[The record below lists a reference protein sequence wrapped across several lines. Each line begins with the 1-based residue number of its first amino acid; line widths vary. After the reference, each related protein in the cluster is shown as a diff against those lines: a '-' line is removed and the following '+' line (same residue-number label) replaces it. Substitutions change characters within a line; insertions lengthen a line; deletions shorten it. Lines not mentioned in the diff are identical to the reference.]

1 LERKNLDILG
11 LLKRFLI
18 GKGVF
23 DRTGE
28 QTGFYVHNVSFNDS
42 PKRSGNS
49 FEIIFFIIAISFAR
63 RVEKPFK
70 FRYHCTKTL
79 GEALKSVHIVIIG
92 GGYGGIRAMEHLAH
106 NSQIAITLIDKN
118 PYHYMQAEVYDF
130 IANKVDMSQVM
141 IDLPSLCK
149 SFGLVNFLCE
159 EVNAIDTEQ
168 ALVHTKNQSIRY
180 DHLIIG
186 TGSRTYFP
194 DFITGLREH
203 THGVKSIPAALDFK
217 QQFERSLL
225 NRIEAQSRG
234 CDVEPFNIVIGGAG
248 LSGVEIAAEM
258 AAYANS
264 FYQNGNFGCR
274 GVDVYLIDAYE
285 SILFGMDPYLIQS
298 AHERLV
304 KLGVHVRH
312 NNRISEVR
320 KNEILLDNGD
330 TLKFEFMIFTGG
342 IAASSLTQY
351 LGFETNTKGH
361 LIVDENLNIPSHENI
376 YAIGDITHAQDENG
390 KFIPPTA
397 QLAERGAEHAA
408 RNILLS
414 LKGKPKRPFRYK
426 NQGVMIALGGE
437 YGTGILPG
445 GIKVKGY
452 LAYLIKKTIFR
463 LYTAPLRRRST
474 IGKRR

>member
-1 LERKNLDILG
+1 M
-11 LLKRFLI
+11 
-18 GKGVF
+18 
-23 DRTGE
+23 
-28 QTGFYVHNVSFNDS
+28 
-42 PKRSGNS
+42 
-49 FEIIFFIIAISFAR
+49 
-63 RVEKPFK
+63 
-70 FRYHCTKTL
+70 
-79 GEALKSVHIVIIG
+79 KSVHIVIIG
-92 GGYGGIRAMEHLAH
+92 GGYGGIRAIEQLAA
-106 NSQIAITLIDKN
+106 NSRITMTLIDKN

-130 IANKVDMSQVM
+130 IANKVDMSHIM

-149 SFGLVNFLCE
+149 SFGTVKFVCD
-159 EVNAIDTEQ
+159 EVSAIDT
-168 ALVHTKNQSIRY
+168 ASSLVQTQTQSIHY

-194 DFITGLREH
+194 DFIKGLREH

-225 NRIEAQSRG
+225 NRIEAQSHG

-274 GVDVYLIDAYE
+274 GIDVYLIDAYE
-285 SILFGMDPYLIQS
+285 SILFGMDPFLIES
-298 AHERLV
+298 AYERLI
-304 KLGVHVRH
+304 KLGVHVWH

-320 KNEILLDNGD
+320 EREILLDSGT
-330 TLKFEFMIFTGG
+330 TLTFEFMIFTGG
-342 IAASSLTQY
+342 IAASTLTQY
-351 LGFETNTKGH
+351 LGFETNMKGH
-361 LIVDENLNIPSHENI
+361 LVVNENLNIPAHENI
-376 YAIGDITHAQDENG
+376 YAIGDITQALDENA

-397 QLAERGAEHAA
+397 QLAERGAEHVAA
-408 RNILLS
+408 NILRS
-414 LKGKPKRPFRYK
+414 LKGEPKRPFRFK

-437 YGTGILPG
+437 YGAGILPG

-452 LAYLIKKTIFR
+452 LAYLIKKAIFR
-463 LYTAPLRRRST
+463 LYTNPLRRRST

>member
-1 LERKNLDILG
+1 M
-11 LLKRFLI
+11 
-18 GKGVF
+18 
-23 DRTGE
+23 
-28 QTGFYVHNVSFNDS
+28 
-42 PKRSGNS
+42 
-49 FEIIFFIIAISFAR
+49 
-63 RVEKPFK
+63 
-70 FRYHCTKTL
+70 
-79 GEALKSVHIVIIG
+79 KSVHVVIIG
-92 GGYGGIRAMEHLAH
+92 GGYGGIRAIEQLAK
-106 NSQIAITLIDKN
+106 NSHITITLIDKN

-130 IANKVDMSQVM
+130 IANKVDMSHIM

-149 SFGLVNFLCE
+149 SFGLVNFVCD
-159 EVNAIDTEQ
+159 EVSAIDTESS
-168 ALVHTKNQSIRY
+168 LVQTQSQSIHY

-194 DFITGLREH
+194 DFIKGLREH

-225 NRIEAQSRG
+225 NRIEAQSHG
-234 CDVEPFNIVIGGAG
+234 CEVDPFNIVIGGAG

-274 GVDVYLIDAYE
+274 GIDVYLIDAYE
-285 SILFGMDPYLIQS
+285 SILFGMDPFLIES
-298 AHERLV
+298 AYERLI
-304 KLGVHVRH
+304 KLGVHVWH

-320 KNEILLDNGD
+320 EREIILDSGT
-330 TLKFEFMIFTGG
+330 TLNFEFMIFTGG
-342 IAASSLTQY
+342 IAASTLTQY
-351 LGFETNTKGH
+351 LGFETNNKGH

-376 YAIGDITHAQDENG
+376 YAIGDITQALDENG

-397 QLAERGAEHAA
+397 QLAERGAEHVAT
-408 RNILLS
+408 NILRS
-414 LKGKPKRPFRYK
+414 LHGKQKHSFRFK

-437 YGTGILPG
+437 YGAGLLPG

-452 LAYLIKKTIFR
+452 LAYLIKKAIFWM
-463 LYTAPLRRRST
+463 YTGPLRRRST